1 MPTGLAGHITHRT
14 GRIDCPVC
22 RKRTFLFITYPVP
35 IDNCPAYTMS
45 FCSEMCAREY
55 VNYLLG
61 IANDEREK
69 AASLHT
75 SINKV
80 SPFTQPKV

>member
-1 MPTGLAGHITHRT
+1 MTHKAALPATDAAGNTPGRLGTLLLEAFTLAKAT
-14 GRIDCPVC
+14 VS
-22 RKRTFLFITYPVP
+22 
-35 IDNCPAYTMS
+35 NAS
-45 FCSEMCAREY
+45 
-55 VNYLLG
+55 YLLG